1 MTENSGISISGN
13 ANVTAGAMAAG
24 PHAKAESHQYDSGAL
39 AQVREQLHDVLA
51 QLAELTADT
60 PDRHE
65 AEQTGRELEE
75 ELSNDPPD
83 PGKVRALWERLKDAA
98 GPIESLSASI
108 ASIQQSIQ
116 PLL

>member
-39 AQVREQLHDVLA
+39 AQVRA
-51 QLAELTADT
+51 QLNDVRAQLRELAADT
-60 PDRHE
+60 PELRE

-83 PGKVRALWERLKDAA
+83 PGKIRTLWTRLKDAA
-98 GPIESLSASI
+98 GPIESLSVSL